1 MEEQIRKLKSKII
14 ITVIL
19 SLLAV
24 TWQFL
29 SYLTI
34 KDYVPMDNFTS
45 IQVIIIYSSY
55 VFLAI
60 LLFSILSL
68 SYTAFRVSM
77 KYKSEKKK
85 ESKKDAE
92 IIQPSNDISVE

>member
-1 MEEQIRKLKSKII
+1 MEEQIKKLKSKAI
-14 ITVIL
+14 ITIIL

-29 SYLTI
+29 NYLTI

-45 IQVIIIYSSY
+45 IEVIIIYSSY
-55 VFLAI
+55 IFLAI

-77 KYKSEKKK
+77 KYRSEKKK
-85 ESKKDAE
+85 ESKKE
-92 IIQPSNDISVE
+92 SEFIQPSNDSIAE